1 MNIVYTI
8 SLVGGIHSVAIVALI
23 IATITVVAMLAILGF
38 EDDVKIRTMAKST
51 ARKTIDVIIVSIF
64 FIVLTPSREDCKTI
78 YRMSLIEHDMEKHGC
93 ITEATQA
100 KIDIIMH
107 Q

>member
-1 MNIVYTI
+1 MNIVYAI
-8 SLVGGIHSVAIVALI
+8 SLVGGIHSVATIALIVATI
-23 IATITVVAMLAILGF
+23 IVVAMLAILGL
-38 EDDVKIRTMAKST
+38 ENDVKTRIAARSI
-51 ARKTIDVIIVSIF
+51 ARKAFDAIIISIF
-64 FIVLTPSREDCKTI
+64 FIVLTPSKDDCKTI